1 MSVAK
6 KQRRKLMRDD
16 REFIWWVALDYDSND
31 MILHIV
37 SDDKKFMAHYVLG
50 QQDQERLVIILG
62 PEFSG
67 ATTGGSWQ
75 RFRCP
80 CFDPHGVATPSGVR
94 KLIDWCLAGD
104 EVRAPLSWGEHP
116 WASYGSPPDV
126 AGFLGQRVNSTVVTS
141 HE

>member
-16 REFIWWVALDYDSND
+16 REFIWWVALDHDSND

-37 SDDKKFMAHYVLG
+37 SDDKKFIAHYILG

-67 ATTGGSWQ
+67 ATTGGL
-75 RFRCP
+75 
-80 CFDPHGVATPSGVR
+80 GSGS
-94 KLIDWCLAGD
+94 D
-104 EVRAPLSWGEHP
+104 APVSIHMEWRRPQEF
-116 WASYGSPPDV
+116 GS
-126 AGFLGQRVNSTVVTS
+126 
-141 HE
+141 